1 MTEWERRPKDATP
14 AMTQRE
20 IEDERG
26 RTWVGSVRSGT
37 LRGGESHAEVIFVC
51 VDQPSE
57 PKRVTRLDIP
67 ADDADVRWL
76 TMEEDEVLDAFRR
89 SEPA

>member
-1 MTEWERRPKDATP
+1 MQEWERRPKDATP
-14 AMTQRE
+14 AMTERE

-26 RTWVGSVRSGT
+26 RTWIGSVSSGT
-37 LRGGESHAEVIFVC
+37 RRGGESHAEVLFAC
-51 VDQPSE
+51 VDQPGE
-57 PKRVTRLDIP
+57 LKRVARLDIP
-67 ADDADVRWL
+67 AEDADVRWL